1 MSSAGASAGDRH
13 AGLRAARV
21 PAGLGAAPNSS
32 TQSMGDPPAVAN
44 GRGNRRYRGHGRRA
58 DAGARIAAICY
69 GRKAWAIGSRRKWYA
84 QAFRMEQPMS
94 GVFANC
100 PMGFVKFAFWVPVIV
115 ASWAD
120 TVRVSKR
127 HLRPDFPL
135 GLFNLTT
142 PGQRSGHRLGCA
154 FVSPVSPSP
163 YSFIHA

>member
-69 GRKAWAIGSRRKWYA
+69 GEEGMGDRLKEKVVCASVPNGTADVRRIR
-84 QAFRMEQPMS
+84 QLPNGLCQVCVLGTSNR
-94 GVFANC
+94 C
-100 PMGFVKFAFWVPVIV
+100 IMGRHCQGIETSSLTRFPARIV
-115 ASWAD
+115 
-120 TVRVSKR
+120 
-127 HLRPDFPL
+127 
-135 GLFNLTT
+135 
-142 PGQRSGHRLGCA
+142 
-154 FVSPVSPSP
+154 
-163 YSFIHA
+163 